1 MERMPSNSNAPQTTF
16 RTTILS
22 PGGTKAGIVVP
33 PDAVA
38 ALGGGQRP
46 PVTVTVGSYTYSSTV
61 AVMGGQHLIGLSNE
75 HRRASGISIGDE
87 VDVTLQL
94 EVGPRPL
101 ELPADL
107 AAALDAVPAART
119 FFDGLSRSVRQVH
132 VVGVE
137 GAKTAET
144 RARRIAKS
152 VEMLAAGKP
161 R

>member
-1 MERMPSNSNAPQTTF
+1 MSSNSSSPQTTF
-16 RTTILS
+16 RTTIFS

-33 PDAVA
+33 PEAVE
-38 ALGGGQRP
+38 ALGAGQRP
-46 PVTVTVGSYTYSSTV
+46 PVMVTIGSYTYSSTV
-61 AVMGGQHLIGLSNE
+61 AVMGGQYLIGLSNE
-75 HRRASGISIGDE
+75 HRRASGISVGDE
-87 VDVTLQL
+87 VEVTLQL

-101 ELPADL
+101 EPPADS
-107 AAALDAVPAART
+107 AATLDAVPAART

-132 VVGVE
+132 VVGVD

-152 VEMLAAGKP
+152 VEALAAGKP